1 MFPAL
6 MRFDCIC
13 YAYGYVF
20 FMIIIMY
27 MATLAYAKLI

>member
-20 FMIIIMY
+20 FHDIMY